1 MTVDEARRYWMKRLD
16 SDISLNFDTELEANL
31 KFINNLLGENSIH
44 SHNTSSIIDQRA
56 VNFQD
61 ADYAVLDGEISD
73 SYSEG
78 DIVYYHKDDLTN
90 YSWNL
95 DLNKVHWKHYD
106 GKFWPL
112 SELGYLDEWR
122 SEDS

>member
-1 MTVDEARRYWMKRLD
+1 MKRLD